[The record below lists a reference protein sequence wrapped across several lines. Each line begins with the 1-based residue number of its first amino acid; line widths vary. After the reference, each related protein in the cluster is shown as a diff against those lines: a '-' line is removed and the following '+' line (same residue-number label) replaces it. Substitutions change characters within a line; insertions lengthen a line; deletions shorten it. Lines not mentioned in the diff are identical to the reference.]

1 MKELADK
8 GSLINNNKNINLKRG
23 RPIQERWARLLHQ
36 EANVPEGPYGF
47 EELEKFQEHL
57 GPQAYQL
64 IVVEPSKCLIVF
76 KDPTY
81 NEAPHVIGL
90 VKCNGHYDGLR
101 SIPAL
106 MNRSYYCRHCD
117 RSYNVE
123 NASNHNCKGQNCSA
137 CYHQNKTCL
146 NFATWAKPTMYCP
159 DCNRMFFGQD
169 CLQAHKTK
177 GKKRGDHS
185 ICERWKKCPLCWAEY
200 QTNPKKP
207 HKCYHATC
215 RNCGEFADVAHRCY
229 IQPMEY
235 CSDTEAIWKVNT
247 PLFGKLDNIT
257 EDTYEVVL

>member
-36 EANVPEGPYGF
+36 EANVPEGPCGF

-117 RSYNVE
+117 RSYKIALPVTIKIKPVQTLPPGPNLPCIVPIATVSFLGKIVFKRIKPKE
-123 NASNHNCKGQNCSA
+123 GKEETTVFVRDGRNAHSAEQNIKPIPKNHTN
-137 CYHQNKTCL
+137 
-146 NFATWAKPTMYCP
+146 ATM
-159 DCNRMFFGQD
+159 
-169 CLQAHKTK
+169 
-177 GKKRGDHS
+177 
-185 ICERWKKCPLCWAEY
+185 
-200 QTNPKKP
+200 
-207 HKCYHATC
+207 
-215 RNCGEFADVAHRCY
+215 
-229 IQPMEY
+229 
-235 CSDTEAIWKVNT
+235 
-247 PLFGKLDNIT
+247 
-257 EDTYEVVL
+257 